1 MQTTQLVTVSPV
13 APPQPRLDWEEFWR
27 DGKAFLKTAQAA
39 HAKHRQA
46 FTAEIL
52 YNLVAMAVEKF
63 VMAAL
68 MWHGT
73 MPYNHTM
80 QDLVEAMDETFPG
93 ALGELEKDLL
103 ALDAFQQ
110 ICDLEGYSIRPP
122 EMEKIPAMLELAAR
136 LETLVRR
143 LL

>member
-1 MQTTQLVTVSPV
+1 MQTTQLVTVSAI
-13 APPQPRLDWEEFWR
+13 APRQPLLDWEEFWR

-39 HAKHRQA
+39 HDKHRQA

-80 QDLVEAMDETFPG
+80 QDLVEAMEETFPG
-93 ALGELEKDLL
+93 TLGELGKELL
-103 ALDAFQQ
+103 ELDAFQQ
-110 ICDLEGYSIRPP
+110 ICDLEGFSIKPP
-122 EMEKIPAMLELAAR
+122 DMDKIPAMLELATR